1 MGMDSF
7 QFNSRETSQASLQDS
22 LHSLR
27 RVMEVVVVV
36 TRDDTWEKNGMAMPR
51 TPSKSDS
58 QVVSTAEMPL
68 LLSEGSDHYPDD
80 ENIKKIKIKNKNKLN
95 KNIG

>member
-27 RVMEVVVVV
+27 RVMEVVVLV
-36 TRDDTWEKNGMAMPR
+36 TEYKRRCLGKEPDGHAPDT
-51 TPSKSDS
+51 
-58 QVVSTAEMPL
+58 
-68 LLSEGSDHYPDD
+68 
-80 ENIKKIKIKNKNKLN
+80 
-95 KNIG
+95 